1 MKVKNPLRIGG
12 DMGERMSSPNIVTNL
27 VCALLIA
34 VILAPL
40 VSASGG
46 GAVIQVSSILLGEME
61 TFEDSD
67 LEVPFTIV
75 EQSGLDAEIEVNV
88 VISTL
93 EGTELH
99 NQSTNYTVLASGSTF
114 VNYTFSNMPYGYS
127 NLIVTMIGDVGVE
140 DSNNVAGFNRTI
152 QRLRPAQLSITGIEL
167 IPVDMAGNPTGNAS
181 IRDGDYLM
189 ISASIE
195 NLGDLQW
202 SSNVSVD
209 INGQGV
215 LDSHMSNITFGAAN
229 TTNAQFSSSSQ
240 FLETNSDITSH
251 YTVNVSILNPPA
263 SQSELVHNS
272 NFEVGPPPLARID
285 MELVHLNT
293 DVTAGGVAQWN
304 LSVANSGDVDYDGTI
319 ICTFSGG
326 EVEYSQALYLSN
338 STNSTISISAS
349 ARPGTLTCQTDGQRI
364 WDDSISSVSS
374 MLSMTAAAFEA
385 AGSSTPAVLGGPWHK
400 GDMATFSM
408 LVRNHG
414 DSSGLVQLR
423 CEINGVVSL
432 SEPLSLALDAA
443 GEVSVSIQMVS
454 TGQTQVNW
462 SLVSSNG
469 AIDVG
474 LEGVLNIPVSEQ
486 QSLASQISTVEWDSA
501 NGISFTWQIDLDTGV
516 ERDIQLRLG
525 YDSGGSEVYPY
536 DSVITVYPGLTSG
549 QYVIGHVDA
558 DKVVIRI
565 NSINW
570 TIGPGPTSATK
581 SVPSERPEYS
591 VEMNPL
597 SSPRDPTFGDETSIT
612 IKISNSGLVDG
623 ISGQILLMDG
633 NGNLLV
639 QSETELLLAGEEKE
653 ITLTI
658 DWPSGSEVVLT
669 AKWSIDQKIFTS
681 SQSYTSGVSSSS
693 QSYEIPWVGLIS
705 GIAIA
710 GVVILAMRLKNSSSE
725 RTPSS
730 SATKSKTPKSKKSAT
745 KSKTA
750 VSSTDRKVQVGC
762 PECARQLRVPASYS
776 GTVRCPDCSNRF
788 DVTSRDESPQ
798 EEEEVEE
805 IEEIEE
811 QQKKEV
817 SCPDCSQALRVPT
830 DYSGSVR
837 CPACKVVFK
846 ANSP

>member
-1 MKVKNPLRIGG
+1 
-12 DMGERMSSPNIVTNL
+12 MGERMSSPNIVTNL

-46 GAVIQVSSILLGEME
+46 GAVIEVSSILLGEME

-99 NQSTNYTVLASGSTF
+99 NQSTNYTVLAFGNTS

-127 NLIVTMIGDVGVE
+127 NLIVTMMGDLGVE
-140 DSNNVAGFNRTI
+140 DSNNVLGFNRTI
-152 QRLRPAQLSITGIEL
+152 QRLRPAQLSIAGIEL
-167 IPVDMAGNPTGNAS
+167 IPADMAGNPTGNTS
-181 IRDGDYLM
+181 LRDGDYLI

-202 SSNVSVD
+202 SSNISVD
-209 INGQGV
+209 ISGQGI
-215 LDSHMSNITFGAAN
+215 LESHMFNRTFGAA
-229 TTNAQFSSSSQ
+229 TTTSTQFFSSSQ
-240 FLETNSDITSH
+240 FDETNSNITSH
-251 YTVNVSILNPPA
+251 YAVNVSILNLPA
-263 SQSELVHNS
+263 SQSELFHNS
-272 NFEVGPPPLARID
+272 SFEVGPPPLARIS
-285 MELVHLNT
+285 MGIVHLNT
-293 DVTAGGVAQWN
+293 DVAAGGIAQWN
-304 LSVANSGDVDYDGTI
+304 LSIENSGDVDYNGTI
-319 ICTFSGG
+319 ICIFSGG
-326 EVEYSQALYLSN
+326 GIEYSQPLDLGDSSN
-338 STNSTISISAS
+338 TTISISAS
-349 ARPGTLTCQTDGQRI
+349 ARPGTLTCQTDGQRV
-364 WDDSISSVSS
+364 WDDSINSVSS
-374 MLSMTAAAFEA
+374 VLSMTAAAFEA

-414 DSSGLVQLR
+414 DSDGLVQLR
-423 CEINGVVSL
+423 CEINGVISL
-432 SEPLSLALDAA
+432 SEPLSLTLDSA
-443 GEVSVSIQMVS
+443 GEVSVSIQMVA

-469 AIDVG
+469 AIDTG

-486 QSLASQISTVEWDSA
+486 QSLAPLISAVEWDSVD
-501 NGISFTWQIDLDTGV
+501 GISFTWQIDLDNGV

-525 YDSGGSEVYPY
+525 YDSGGSEIYPF
-536 DSVITVYPGLTSG
+536 DSVITVYPGLTTG
-549 QYVIGHVDA
+549 QYVIGHADA

-597 SSPRDPTFGDETSIT
+597 SSPRDPTFGDETSII

-623 ISGQILLMDG
+623 VPGQILLVDG
-633 NGNLLV
+633 NGNLLA
-639 QSETELLLAGEEKE
+639 QSETDLLLAGDEKE

-658 DWPSGSEVVLT
+658 DWPSGSEVTLT
-669 AKWSIDQKIFTS
+669 AKWSIDQNIFTS
-681 SQSYTSGVSSSS
+681 SQSYASGVGTSSS
-693 QSYEIPWVGLIS
+693 QSYEVPWIGLLS

-710 GVVILAMRLKNSSSE
+710 GAVILVMRLKNSSSE
-725 RTPSS
+725 RKPSS
-730 SATKSKTPKSKKSAT
+730 SATKNKITKDKKSVAKPKAST
-745 KSKTA
+745 
-750 VSSTDRKVQVGC
+750 SSTDRKVQVGC

-776 GTVRCPDCSNRF
+776 GKVRCPDCSNRF
-788 DVTSRDESPQ
+788 DVSSRDDSSQ

-805 IEEIEE
+805 IEEQE
-811 QQKKEV
+811 KKEV
-817 SCPDCSQALRVPT
+817 SCPDCFQSLRVPT

-846 ANSP
+846 ANSQ

>member
-1 MKVKNPLRIGG
+1 
-12 DMGERMSSPNIVTNL
+12 MGESMSSSNIVTNL

-46 GAVIQVSSILLGEME
+46 GAVIDVSSILLGEME
-61 TFEDSD
+61 TFEDSS

-99 NQSTNYTVLASGSTF
+99 NQSTNYTVLAFGSTP

-127 NLIVTMIGDVGVE
+127 NLVVTMAGDLGTE
-140 DSNNVAGFNRTI
+140 DSNNVTGFNRTI
-152 QRLRPAQLSITGIEL
+152 QRLRPAQLSIEGIEL
-167 IPVDMAGNPTGNAS
+167 IPVNFNGAPTGNATL
-181 IRDGDYLM
+181 RDGDYLI
-189 ISASIE
+189 ISASME

-202 SSNVSVD
+202 SSDVTAS
-209 INGQGV
+209 INGQEV
-215 LDSHMSNITFGAAN
+215 LESHMSNITFGGAI
-229 TTNAQFSSSSQ
+229 TTNAQFYSSSS
-240 FLETNSDITSH
+240 FNETSSDINSH
-251 YTVNVSILNPPA
+251 YTVNLSIANPPS
-263 SQSELVHNS
+263 SQSELFHTS
-272 NFEVGPPPLARID
+272 TFEVGPPPLARID

-293 DVTAGGVAQWN
+293 DVTAGGLAQWN
-304 LSVANSGDVDYDGTI
+304 LSIANTGEVDYNGTLSCI
-319 ICTFSGG
+319 FSGG
-326 EVEYSQALYLSN
+326 EIEHSQPLELAN
-338 STNSTISISAS
+338 STNTTISISAS
-349 ARPGTLTCQTDGQRI
+349 ARPGTLTCQTDGQRV

-374 MLSMTAAAFEA
+374 ILSMTAAAFEA

-414 DSSGLVQLR
+414 DSDGLVQLR

-443 GEVSVSIQMVS
+443 GEVSVSIQMTA
-454 TGQTQVNW
+454 TGQNQVNW

-469 AIDVG
+469 AIDIG
-474 LEGVLNIPVSEQ
+474 LEGVLNIPVLEQ
-486 QSLASQISTVEWDSA
+486 QSLAPQISTVEWDSVD
-501 NGISFTWQIDLDTGV
+501 GISFTWQIDLDNGV
-516 ERDIQLRLG
+516 EREIQLRLG
-525 YDSGGSEVYPY
+525 YDSGGSEIYPF
-536 DSVITVYPGLTSG
+536 DSLITVFPGLTTG

-570 TIGPGPTSATK
+570 TIGPGPTSAIK

-612 IKISNSGLVDG
+612 IKISNTGLVDG
-623 ISGQILLMDG
+623 ISGQILLVDG

-639 QSETELLLAGEEKE
+639 QSETDLLLAGEEKE

-658 DWPSGSEVVLT
+658 NWPSGSEVTLT
-669 AKWSIDQKIFTS
+669 AKWSIDQSILTS
-681 SQSYTSGVSSSS
+681 SQSYTSGVSTSSS
-693 QSYEIPWVGLIS
+693 QSYEIPFIGIIS
-705 GIAIA
+705 GLAIA
-710 GVVILAMRLKNSSSE
+710 GAVILVMRLKNSSSE
-725 RTPSS
+725 RTSS
-730 SATKSKTPKSKKSAT
+730 SSKTKNKTPKAKKPIAKSKTSA
-745 KSKTA
+745 
-750 VSSTDRKVQVGC
+750 SSTDRKVQVGC

-776 GTVRCPDCSNRF
+776 GKVRCPDCSNRF
-788 DVTSRDESPQ
+788 DVNSRDESPQ

-805 IEEIEE
+805 VEKQE
-811 QQKKEV
+811 KKEV
-817 SCPDCSQALRVPT
+817 SCPDCSQSLRVPS

-846 ANSP
+846 ANSQ